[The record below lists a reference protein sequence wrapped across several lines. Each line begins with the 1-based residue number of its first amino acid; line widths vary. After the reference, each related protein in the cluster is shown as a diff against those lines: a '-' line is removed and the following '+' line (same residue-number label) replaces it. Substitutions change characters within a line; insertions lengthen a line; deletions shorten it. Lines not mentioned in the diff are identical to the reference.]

1 MWGLA
6 GEMAH
11 FQPIPCRQTSIWT
24 VIALRDICF
33 QWSLN
38 LSKKPFFWQAKFM
51 LAYTIMPPP
60 ACFSSKVYLNETGQL
75 EKWLWHDLVWL
86 VQSFHKS
93 KSWGLLMTQPP
104 RTYTDNIRLQLYPLL
119 SWIKSSVITCR
130 TTHPSINIIP
140 LYTLL
145 NFKGIDKQCWM

>member
-1 MWGLA
+1 MINCVWGLA

-60 ACFSSKVYLNETGQL
+60 ACFSSQVYLNEKGQL

-86 VQSFHKS
+86 VQLFHKS
-93 KSWGLLMTQPP
+93 KSWGLLMTLPP

-119 SWIKSSVITCR
+119 SWIKILSYYMQNNS
-130 TTHPSINIIP
+130 SINQYYST
-140 LYTLL
+140 LYIA
-145 NFKGIDKQCWM
+145 NF